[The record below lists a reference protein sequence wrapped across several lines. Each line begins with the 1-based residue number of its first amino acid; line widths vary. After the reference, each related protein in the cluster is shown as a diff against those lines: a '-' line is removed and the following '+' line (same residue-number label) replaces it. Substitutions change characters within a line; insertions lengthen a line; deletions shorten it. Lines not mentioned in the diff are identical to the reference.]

1 MDKKKRGL
9 TLGAFFILLFILW
22 TGLLCFVD
30 IKAIGPRESSVGFAT
45 INRFFRD
52 IIGVNF
58 TLYNITDWLGLVPIA
73 FCFGFA
79 IFGLCQW
86 IKRKNILKV
95 DLDILLLGVF
105 YIAVMGVY
113 ILFEYITINHRPT
126 LINGYLE
133 TSYPS
138 STTMLVMCVMPT
150 AIMQFNKRIN
160 KDIFRRCVFIILSLF
175 TAFMVVGRIIS
186 GVHWITDI
194 IGGALISTGLVI
206 LYYSV
211 YDLKTK

>member
-30 IKAIGPRESSVGFAT
+30 IKAIGPRESSVGFAA
-45 INRFFRD
+45 INGFFRD

-95 DLDILLLGVF
+95 DLDILLLGAF
-105 YIAVMGVY
+105 YIAVISVY
-113 ILFEYITINHRPT
+113 ILFEYI
-126 LINGYLE
+126 
-133 TSYPS
+133 
-138 STTMLVMCVMPT
+138 
-150 AIMQFNKRIN
+150 
-160 KDIFRRCVFIILSLF
+160 
-175 TAFMVVGRIIS
+175 
-186 GVHWITDI
+186 
-194 IGGALISTGLVI
+194 
-206 LYYSV
+206 
-211 YDLKTK
+211 